1 MTLKEFKR
9 FADLYGGDIDRWP
22 ATDGVDALTL
32 LENSA
37 EARAVLADAAAL
49 DALLDRAAPKVGED
63 SVQRVLSGI
72 AAALDAPAER
82 APPAPWTLSAPPMR
96 FWPTA
101 GFLAAM
107 GMAGFLAAVQGVLPV
122 RNAQAHNY
130 AEVVVSSSYLGAIR

>member
-37 EARAVLADAAAL
+37 EARAILADAAAL
-49 DALLDRAAPKVGED
+49 DALLDRAAPMVADD
-63 SVQRVLSGI
+63 SVQRVLDGI
-72 AAALDAPAER
+72 ATRLDTPVER
-82 APPAPWTLSAPPMR
+82 VPAPWSLSAPPMR

-101 GFLAAM
+101 GFLAVM
-107 GMAGFLAAVQGVLPV
+107 GMAGFLAAAQGVLPV
-122 RNAQAHNY
+122 SPPQANGY
-130 AEVVVSSSYLGAIR
+130 AEVVVNSSYLGAIQ

>member
-32 LENSA
+32 LENCA
-37 EARAVLADAAAL
+37 EARAILVDAVAL
-49 DALLDRAAPKVGED
+49 DALLDRAAPVVAED
-63 SVQRVLSGI
+63 SVQRVLDGI
-72 AAALDAPAER
+72 ATKLDAPVER
-82 APPAPWTLSAPPMR
+82 LPAPWSLAAPPMR

-107 GMAGFLAAVQGVLPV
+107 GMVGFFAAVQGVLPV
-122 RNAQAHNY
+122 QSAQTRNY
-130 AEVVVSSSYLGAIR
+130 AEVVVTSSYLGAIQ

>member
-22 ATDGVDALTL
+22 RTDGVDALIL

-37 EARAVLADAAAL
+37 EARAILADAAAL
-49 DALLDRAAPKVGED
+49 DALLDRAAPAVEES
-63 SVQRVLSGI
+63 SVQRVMDGI
-72 AAALDAPAER
+72 AARLDAPAEA
-82 APPAPWTLSAPPMR
+82 APVPWSLSAPPMR

-107 GMAGFLAAVQGVLPV
+107 GMVGFLAAVQGILPV
-122 RNAQAHNY
+122 QTPQANGY
-130 AEVVVSSSYLGAIR
+130 AEVVVTSSYLGAIR

>member
-32 LENSA
+32 LEDSA
-37 EARAVLADAAAL
+37 EARAILADAAAL
-49 DALLDRAAPKVGED
+49 DALLDRAAPAVTED
-63 SVQRVLSGI
+63 SVQRVLKGI
-72 AAALDAPAER
+72 AARLDAPVR
-82 APPAPWTLSAPPMR
+82 PAPTPWTLAAAPMR

-107 GMAGFLAAVQGVLPV
+107 GMAGFLAAAQGVLPV
-122 RNAQAHNY
+122 SPPQANGY
-130 AEVVVSSSYLGAIR
+130 AEVVVNSSYLGAIQ

>member
-37 EARAVLADAAAL
+37 EARAILADAAAL
-49 DALLDRAAPKVGED
+49 DALLDRAAPAVDED
-63 SVQRVLSGI
+63 SVHRVMDGI
-72 AAALDAPAER
+72 AARLDAPPAER
-82 APPAPWTLSAPPMR
+82 VPAPWTLSAPPMR

-101 GFLAAM
+101 GFLAVM
-107 GMAGFLAAVQGVLPV
+107 GMAGFLAAAQGVLPV
-122 RNAQAHNY
+122 QSAQANGY
-130 AEVVVSSSYLGAIR
+130 AEVVVNSSYLGAIR

>member
-22 ATDGVDALTL
+22 AMDGVDALTL

-37 EARAVLADAAAL
+37 EARAILADAAAL
-49 DALLDRAAPKVGED
+49 DALLDRAAPAMTED
-63 SVQRVLSGI
+63 SVRRVLNGI
-72 AAALDAPAER
+72 AARLDAPVEPA
-82 APPAPWTLSAPPMR
+82 PAPWTLAAPPMR

-122 RNAQAHNY
+122 RNAQANGY
-130 AEVVVSSSYLGAIR
+130 AEVVVNSSYLGAIR